1 MQLAAVTRKDSLAM
15 KTIAI
20 TTMAFLPATF
30 FAALFSVPTLQW
42 SQPEVVSDRFW
53 IYPAFALPATV
64 AVFLVWTAWSR
75 WELRG
80 YRLHSERVLSVGLP
94 DMEVKEHDSV

>member
-1 MQLAAVTRKDSLAM
+1 M

-53 IYPAFALPATV
+53 IYPAFALPATI
-64 AVFLVWTAWSR
+64 AVFFVWAAWSK
-75 WELRG
+75 WELWR
-80 YRLHSERVLSVGLP
+80 YRLHSERVGFTGL
-94 DMEVKEHDSV
+94 EVKGHNTT